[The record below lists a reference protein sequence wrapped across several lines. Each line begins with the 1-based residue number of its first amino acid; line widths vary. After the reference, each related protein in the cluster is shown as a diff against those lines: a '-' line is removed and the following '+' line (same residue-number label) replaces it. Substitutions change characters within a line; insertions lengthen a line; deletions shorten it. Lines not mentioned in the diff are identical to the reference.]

1 MLILFIIGFSLNS
14 VATPISYYTLSNAAF
29 TAFRGNYQVFIEPK
43 DIGEIAVFNCSARFS
58 DCGLGFSNMDEG
70 IERKNWASI
79 SYHVRKIPVSI
90 GLNAGVIK
98 VYDNTDGLFDLG
110 VWYRNRLSLGIT
122 YSNILNRDKILRA
135 GISYK
140 WKQFMAGVEL
150 EDSIRNQS
158 LTPYGV
164 IGIIQPVRDF
174 CLKAY
179 AGVSQHNLDAG
190 LGIEF
195 RDFINA
201 MVFFT
206 DPIKVLI
213 GFNFRPPVVT
223 KTVTVVDTL
232 IVKQPV
238 IVEKTVIKKK
248 PKPSPV
254 KPLSKK
260 DKQYCEKHYLKGI
273 EYYVNDQLD
282 KAIAEWKL
290 VVRTCPDYK
299 DVQRYLE
306 NAQAKLKLLEE

>member
-43 DIGEIAVFNCSARFS
+43 DIGEIAIFNCSARFS

-70 IERKNWASI
+70 IEQKNWASI
-79 SYHVRKIPVSI
+79 SYHTRKIPISI
-90 GLNAGVIK
+90 GLNAGIIK
-98 VYDNTDGLFDLG
+98 VYDNTDGLLDLG

-140 WKQFMAGVEL
+140 WKQLMAGVEL

-164 IGIIQPVRDF
+164 IGIIQPVGDF

-190 LGIEF
+190 LGIKF

-206 DPIKVLI
+206 DTIKVLI
-213 GFNFRPPVVT
+213 GFNFRPPVIT

-232 IVKQPV
+232 LVKQPV
-238 IVEKTVIKKK
+238 IVEKTVIKKE
-248 PKPSPV
+248 PKPPPV

-260 DKQYCEKHYLKGI
+260 DKQYCEEHYLKGI

-290 VVRTCPDYK
+290 VVRTSPDYK

-306 NAQAKLKLLEE
+306 NAQAKLKLLEQ

>member
-14 VATPISYYTLSNAAF
+14 VATPVSYYTLSNAAF

-43 DIGEIAVFNCSARFS
+43 DIGEIAIFNCSARFS

-70 IERKNWASI
+70 IEQKNWASI
-79 SYHVRKIPVSI
+79 SYHIRKIPISI
-90 GLNAGVIK
+90 GLNAGIIK
-98 VYDNTDGLFDLG
+98 VYDNTDGLLDLG

-150 EDSIRNQS
+150 ENSIRNRS

-164 IGIIQPVRDF
+164 IGIIQPVGDF
-174 CLKAY
+174 CVKAY
-179 AGVSQHNLDAG
+179 AGISQHNLEAG
-190 LGIEF
+190 LGFEF

-201 MVFFT
+201 MIFFT
-206 DPIKVLI
+206 DTIKVLI

-232 IVKQPV
+232 LVKQPV
-238 IVEKTVIKKK
+238 IVEKTVIKKESK
-248 PKPSPV
+248 LTPV

-260 DKQYCEKHYLKGI
+260 DKQYCERHYLKGI
-273 EYYVNDQLD
+273 EYYVNDQL
-282 KAIAEWKL
+282 KEAINEWNL
-290 VVRTCPDYK
+290 VTKVCSDYK
-299 DVQRYLE
+299 DVKRYLE
-306 NAQAKLKLLEE
+306 NARAKLDLLKE

>member
-1 MLILFIIGFSLNS
+1 LLILFIIGFSLNS

-79 SYHVRKIPVSI
+79 SYHVRKIPISI
-90 GLNAGVIK
+90 GLNAGIIK
-98 VYDNTDGLFDLG
+98 VYDNTDGLLDLG

-122 YSNILNRDKILRA
+122 YSNILNRGKILRA
-135 GISYK
+135 GISYT

-164 IGIIQPVRDF
+164 IGIIQPVGDF

-179 AGVSQHNLDAG
+179 AGVSQHNLDVG

-206 DPIKVLI
+206 DTIKVLI
-213 GFNFRPPVVT
+213 GFNFRPPVIT

-238 IVEKTVIKKK
+238 IVEKTVIKKE
-248 PKPSPV
+248 PKPTPV
-254 KPLSKK
+254 KLLSKK
-260 DKQYCEKHYLKGI
+260 DKQYCEEHYLKGI
-273 EYYVNDQLD
+273 ENYVNDHLEE
-282 KAIAEWKL
+282 AIVEWNL
-290 VVRTCPDYK
+290 VTKVCSDYK
-299 DVQRYLE
+299 DVKRYLE
-306 NAQAKLKLLEE
+306 NARAKLELLEE

>member
-1 MLILFIIGFSLNS
+1 MLILFVIGFSLNS
-14 VATPISYYTLSNAAF
+14 AATPISYYTLSNAAF

-70 IERKNWASI
+70 IEQKNWASI
-79 SYHVRKIPVSI
+79 SYHIRKIPISI

-98 VYDNTDGLFDLG
+98 VYDNTDGLLDVG
-110 VWYRNRLSLGIT
+110 AWYRNRLSLGIT

-140 WKQFMAGVEL
+140 WKQFMTGVEL
-150 EDSIRNQS
+150 EDSIGSQS

-201 MVFFT
+201 MVLFT

-232 IVKQPV
+232 LVKQPV
-238 IVEKTVIKKK
+238 IVEKTVRKKK
-248 PKPSPV
+248 PKPTPV

-260 DKQYCEKHYLKGI
+260 DNQYCEMHYLKGI
-273 EYYVNDQLD
+273 EYYVNDHLEE
-282 KAIAEWKL
+282 AIVEWNL
-290 VVRTCPDYK
+290 VTNICSDYK
-299 DVQRYLE
+299 DVKRYLE
-306 NAQAKLKLLEE
+306 NARAKLELLEK

>member
-43 DIGEIAVFNCSARFS
+43 DIGEIAVFNCSALFS

-79 SYHVRKIPVSI
+79 SYHVRKIPISI
-90 GLNAGVIK
+90 GLNAGIIK
-98 VYDNTDGLFDLG
+98 VYDNTDGLLDLG

-122 YSNILNRDKILRA
+122 YSNILNRSKILRA
-135 GISYK
+135 GISYT

-164 IGIIQPVRDF
+164 IGIIQPVGDF

-179 AGVSQHNLDAG
+179 AGVSQHNLDVG

-206 DPIKVLI
+206 DTIKVLI
-213 GFNFRPPVVT
+213 GFNFRPPVIT

-238 IVEKTVIKKK
+238 IVEKTVIKKE
-248 PKPSPV
+248 PKPTPV

-260 DKQYCEKHYLKGI
+260 DKQYCEEHYLKGI
-273 EYYVNDQLD
+273 ENYVNDHLEE
-282 KAIAEWKL
+282 AIVEWNL
-290 VVRTCPDYK
+290 VTKVCSDYK
-299 DVQRYLE
+299 DVKRYLE
-306 NAQAKLKLLEE
+306 NAQAKLELLEE

>member
-1 MLILFIIGFSLNS
+1 LLIFFIIGFSLNS

-43 DIGEIAVFNCSARFS
+43 DIGEIAIFNCSARFS
-58 DCGLGFSNMDEG
+58 DCGLGFSNMDEA
-70 IERKNWASI
+70 IEQKNWASI
-79 SYHVRKIPVSI
+79 SYHTRKIPISI
-90 GLNAGVIK
+90 GFNAGIIK
-98 VYDNTDGLFDLG
+98 VYDNTDGLLDLG

-122 YSNILNRDKILRA
+122 YSNILNRGKILRA
-135 GISYK
+135 GISYT

-164 IGIIQPVRDF
+164 IGIIQPVGDF

-206 DPIKVLI
+206 DTIKVLI
-213 GFNFRPPVVT
+213 GFNFRPPVIT

-232 IVKQPV
+232 LVKQPV
-238 IVEKTVIKKK
+238 IVEKTVIKKE
-248 PKPSPV
+248 PKPTPV

-260 DKQYCEKHYLKGI
+260 DKQYCEEHYLKGI
-273 EYYVNDQLD
+273 EYYVNDQL
-282 KAIAEWKL
+282 KEAINEWNLITK
-290 VVRTCPDYK
+290 VCADYK
-299 DVQRYLE
+299 DVKRYLE
-306 NAQAKLKLLEE
+306 NARAKLELLEE

>member
-1 MLILFIIGFSLNS
+1 LLILFIIGFSLNS

-43 DIGEIAVFNCSARFS
+43 DIGEIAIFNCSARFS

-70 IERKNWASI
+70 IEQKNWASI
-79 SYHVRKIPVSI
+79 SYHVRKIPISI
-90 GLNAGVIK
+90 GLNAGIIK
-98 VYDNTDGLFDLG
+98 IYDNTDGLLDLG

-122 YSNILNRDKILRA
+122 YSNILNRGKILRA
-135 GISYK
+135 GISYT

-164 IGIIQPVRDF
+164 IGIIQPVGDF

-179 AGVSQHNLDAG
+179 AGVSQHNLDVG

-195 RDFINA
+195 RNFINA

-206 DPIKVLI
+206 DTIKVLI
-213 GFNFRPPVVT
+213 GFNFRPPVIT

-232 IVKQPV
+232 IVKHPV
-238 IVEKTVIKKK
+238 IVEKTVIKKE
-248 PKPSPV
+248 PKPTPV
-254 KPLSKK
+254 KLLSKK
-260 DKQYCEKHYLKGI
+260 DKQYCEEHYLKGI
-273 EYYVNDQLD
+273 ENYVNDHLEE
-282 KAIAEWKL
+282 AIVEWNL
-290 VVRTCPDYK
+290 VTKVCFDYK
-299 DVQRYLE
+299 DVKRYLE
-306 NAQAKLKLLEE
+306 NARAKLELLEE

>member
-1 MLILFIIGFSLNS
+1 
-14 VATPISYYTLSNAAF
+14 
-29 TAFRGNYQVFIEPK
+29 
-43 DIGEIAVFNCSARFS
+43 
-58 DCGLGFSNMDEG
+58 MDEG
-70 IERKNWASI
+70 IEQKNWASI
-79 SYHVRKIPVSI
+79 SYHIRKIPISI
-90 GLNAGVIK
+90 GLNAGIIK
-98 VYDNTDGLFDLG
+98 VYDNTDGLLDLG

-164 IGIIQPVRDF
+164 IGIIQPVGDF

-179 AGVSQHNLDAG
+179 AGISQHNLEAG

-201 MVFFT
+201 MIFFT
-206 DPIKVLI
+206 DTIKVLI

-232 IVKQPV
+232 LVKQPV
-238 IVEKTVIKKK
+238 IVEKTVIKKE
-248 PKPSPV
+248 PKPTPV

-260 DKQYCEKHYLKGI
+260 DKQYCERHYLKGI
-273 EYYVNDQLD
+273 EYYVNDQL
-282 KAIAEWKL
+282 KEAINEWNL
-290 VVRTCPDYK
+290 VTKVCSDYK
-299 DVQRYLE
+299 DVKRYLE
-306 NAQAKLKLLEE
+306 NAREKMKLLRE